1 MTSILQRRVSCT
13 GSVVRRSCFAD
24 RWGRYP
30 WALSHVNRRGPPD
43 PDREDRQNRGGEFR
57 AVCREGEEA
66 RRASTPSPA
75 ERKKIKTSRWVD
87 RER

>member
-1 MTSILQRRVSCT
+1 M
-13 GSVVRRSCFAD
+13 
-24 RWGRYP
+24 
-30 WALSHVNRRGPPD
+30 NRRGPPD